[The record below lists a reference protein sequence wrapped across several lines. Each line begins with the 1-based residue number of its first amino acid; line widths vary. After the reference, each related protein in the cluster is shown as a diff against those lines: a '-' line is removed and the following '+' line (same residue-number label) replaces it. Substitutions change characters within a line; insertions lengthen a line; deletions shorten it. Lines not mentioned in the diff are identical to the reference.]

1 MAVTIREV
9 ARQAGVSQATA
20 ARALGGY
27 GYVGDDARQRV
38 LSAAHSLG
46 YLPNNAARTLASGTS
61 NIIGLVAG
69 DIENSFFAT
78 AARGLADVVEEFGYT
93 LIIANS
99 DEDIVRERRAV
110 DSLRA
115 NRVDGLVVAPANS
128 SDGAHLAEA
137 SGAGTPIV
145 LVDRTVRGLAVDS
158 VVSDG
163 ISGAGSGVRHLVSL
177 GHRRIGLVIDAT
189 STPLSSLTM
198 RMQGWAGT
206 LRAAGLR
213 ADDSLI
219 VHASSPLE
227 DGYKATLEL
236 MSRPQPPTA
245 ILTASNFMTIG
256 ALRAIRELDIVLRRD
271 LSLVAFDDFELLSL
285 YTPPVTAVAQPVRQL
300 GREAGKLLLARM
312 QGDSGK
318 PRRLR
323 LPTELIVRE
332 SCTPPRQQNSSR
344 RLGVHR

>member
-38 LSAAHSLG
+38 LSGRPQPRLPAEQRRPDLG
-46 YLPNNAARTLASGTS
+46 LGHLEHHRPRCRRHRE
-61 NIIGLVAG
+61 LVFRHG
-69 DIENSFFAT
+69 
-78 AARGLADVVEEFGYT
+78 RPGLADVVEEFGYT

-227 DGYKATLEL
+227 TATR
-236 MSRPQPPTA
+236 RP
-245 ILTASNFMTIG
+245 
-256 ALRAIRELDIVLRRD
+256 
-271 LSLVAFDDFELLSL
+271 
-285 YTPPVTAVAQPVRQL
+285 
-300 GREAGKLLLARM
+300 
-312 QGDSGK
+312 
-318 PRRLR
+318 
-323 LPTELIVRE
+323 
-332 SCTPPRQQNSSR
+332 SS
-344 RLGVHR
+344 